1 MKVLVATSET
11 RGQRK
16 NDFGHATDGEIVM
29 FGSECD
35 GEPVDGRCGCRRAMI
50 GVDSHKATTT
60 MKVVDMPT
68 LTQDGLTERVHAAL
82 KAGGW
87 GRDDEAGLRKWAQED
102 AKELARVAAFFTV
115 GFVVEKRGGKFQV
128 RRPMK

>member
-16 NDFGHATDGEIVM
+16 NDFGHATDGEIVT

-35 GEPVDGRCGCRRAMI
+35 GEPVDGSCGCRRAMV
-50 GVDSHKATTT
+50 GVESRKATTT
-60 MKVVDMPT
+60 FKVVEMPDLT
-68 LTQDGLTERVHAAL
+68 LEGLAEKVHDSL

-87 GRDDEAGLRKWAQED
+87 SADDEPGRRSWAADD
-102 AKELARVAAFFTV
+102 ARELARLAGFFEV
-115 GFVVEKRGGKFQV
+115 GTVVEKRGKKFQA
-128 RRPMK
+128 RIPKK